1 MSSSF
6 NCERLKPELEKFIQA
21 GEASTEFSVHL
32 NYCES
37 CRKAVDEAFTRQAR
51 AFEALAQE
59 IQKQK
64 T

>member
-1 MSSSF
+1 M
-6 NCERLKPELEKFIQA
+6 KPELEKFIQA